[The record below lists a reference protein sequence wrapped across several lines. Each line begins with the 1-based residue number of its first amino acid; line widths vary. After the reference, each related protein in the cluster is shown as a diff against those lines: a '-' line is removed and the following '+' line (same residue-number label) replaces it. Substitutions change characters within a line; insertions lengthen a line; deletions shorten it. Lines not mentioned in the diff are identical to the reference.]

1 MLRNFFGVFLVAL
14 GMVVLSMTLGLSSPQ
29 AADID
34 IDTSSSFLY
43 PGYSKKISMD
53 FQDASLVDV
62 LKIFSQQTHI
72 NLISSE
78 ELAAK
83 HITVY
88 LDNVPV
94 EQALEQVL
102 RANNLTYE
110 LQPDSNIYIVKPLTK
125 SDAELLTRVY
135 QLKHASV
142 SSARIAKTLK
152 IVYTIDK
159 TNTTEVTESSTSSGG
174 NTGAGAGGA
183 TGTTPGIMSAIQGIL
198 TLKGKIVEDPRTNSL
213 TVTDIASNF
222 KNIETAIAKL
232 DIPVPQVLIEVEML
246 EVSKE
251 TGDKIGIKY
260 GETPLTFKG
269 PERDTLYPWNQDSI
283 LAKGF
288 KFANPEYR
296 VGTISASGM
305 TAILQFISTQS
316 DTKNL
321 ARPRILT
328 LSNQPA
334 QIKIAT
340 QEAIGLT
347 ESTTSSQNL
356 ATATSSAERVETGV
370 FLTVTP
376 QVNLVSNE
384 ITMAVVPKV
393 ITTTPSSI
401 STGNAST
408 LRDPEERGSL
418 SILRVASGDTVVLG
432 GLLREDH
439 TTTLTKLPFL
449 GDIPFFGSAFRH
461 KSDSMENRELI
472 IFLTPHILAEGLEST
487 VSVPQRPILREQRE
501 QSSARLETVERELKK
516 TPTLNTAKK
525 RKKL

>member
-1 MLRNFFGVFLVAL
+1 MLYSANIAIA
-14 GMVVLSMTLGLSSPQ
+14 T
-29 AADID
+29 DID

-43 PGYSKKISMD
+43 PGFSKKISMD

-62 LKIFSQQTHI
+62 LKIFSQQTSI

-78 ELAAK
+78 EIAGK
-83 HITVY
+83 RVTVY

-102 RANNLTYE
+102 RANSLTYE
-110 LQPDSNIYIVKPLTK
+110 LQPDSNIYIVKPLAK
-125 SDAELLTRVY
+125 PEIELLTRVY
-135 QLKHASV
+135 LLKHASV
-142 SSARIAKTLK
+142 STARIGKTLK
-152 IVYTIDK
+152 IVYTVDK
-159 TNTTEVTESSTSSGG
+159 GTTQEVTESSEGGSSGG
-174 NTGAGAGGA
+174 SSGG
-183 TGTTPGIMSAIQGIL
+183 GGEGSPGIMSA
-198 TLKGKIVEDPRTNSL
+198 LKGVITAKGTIVEDSRTNSL
-213 TVTDIASNF
+213 TITDIASNF
-222 KNIETAIAKL
+222 KNIETALAKL
-232 DIPVPQVLIEVEML
+232 DTPVPQVLIEVEML

-251 TGDKIGIKY
+251 VGDKIGVKF
-260 GETPLTFKG
+260 GETPLTFNG
-269 PERDTLYPWNQDSI
+269 GTRAVLYPWNQNKI
-283 LAKGF
+283 LQKGF
-288 KFANPEYR
+288 EFEEEWTA
-296 VGTISASGM
+296 GTISATGM
-305 TAILQFISTQS
+305 TAILQFLQTQS

-376 QVNLVSNE
+376 QVDLVNNE

-401 STGNAST
+401 TTGGVT
-408 LRDPEERGSL
+408 LKDPEERGSL
-418 SILRVASGDTVVLG
+418 SILRIASGDTIALG

-439 TTTLTKLPFL
+439 TTVVTKIPFL
-449 GDIPFFGSAFRH
+449 GDIPFIGAAFRH
-461 KSDSMENRELI
+461 KTENRENRELI
-472 IFLTPHILAEGLEST
+472 IFLTPHIIVDGLQKNAQT
-487 VSVPQRPILREQRE
+487 PKRPIFRE
-501 QSSARLETVERELKK
+501 QSEPSQNRLETVERELS
-516 TPTLNTAKK
+516 NTQ